1 MPLHTSGSMS
11 LNQIRGEFGGTGQ
24 LRLSQFYRGGGRVP
38 NSPKNYSI
46 STGGRIAHSM
56 FYGASKEMTALDAV
70 NLAIAGMTQF
80 GRENGNWIGSNF
92 AYYAD
97 GPYKN
102 GWWGGAVFPNHK
114 SGAGE
119 WNYTWYYNNMSF
131 APTEDK
137 CTVVII
143 AAGRNPGAPSIQ
155 SVRKTDGNYVG
166 FTEVWR
172 SYHDAVDRVVGEAF
186 AVYEVAC
193 DRREVAAVNS
203 YHTTW
208 HTDRAHCTACHV
220 LPGGNWR
227 VLSVSGGVFNQGYT
241 ITAGDMCFVSMAGYA
256 GWRHAGL
263 GTWNTLGHGSNWGNG
278 SAAAIATCY
287 GDSTRGFYIED
298 PYMQKVPSKVLL
310 LRKLPDGQ
318 TGAANAIHNNYLTTL
333 TPANDVALWVGA
345 AGNPW
350 SNGYRFDNYQ
360 GEFTPGHIVYLAHRQ
375 GGQIA
380 EEITLSS
387 YSCSN
392 PRIIPKIRN
401 GRVYAVFNP
410 ISTAPEDQ
418 SYTSLTIAVRSIVSG
433 QIISI
438 NLGAGTASYTGYS
451 LSSGD

>member
-11 LNQIRGEFGGTGQ
+11 LNQIRGEFGGSGQ

-70 NLAIAGMTQF
+70 NLAVAGMTQF
-80 GRENGNWIGSNF
+80 GRENGNWIGDNF
-92 AYYAD
+92 VYYAD

-102 GWWGGAVFPNHK
+102 GWWGGSVFPNHK

-137 CTVVII
+137 CTVVLI
-143 AAGRNPGAPSIQ
+143 AAGRNPGAPSVQ

-172 SYHDAVDRVVGEAF
+172 SSHDAIDRVVGEAF
-186 AVYEVAC
+186 AVYEIAC

-208 HTDRAHCTACHV
+208 KTDRAHCTACHV
-220 LPGGNWR
+220 LPGGNWG

-263 GTWNTLGHGSNWGNG
+263 GTWNTLGHGSNWGGG
-278 SAAAIATCY
+278 SAAAIATCF

-298 PYMQKVPSKVLL
+298 PYMQRVPSKVLL

-318 TGAANAIHNNYLTTL
+318 TGAANAIHNDYLTTL
-333 TPANDVALWVGA
+333 TPANDAALWAGA

-350 SNGYRFDNYQ
+350 RNGYGFGNYQ
-360 GEFTPGHIVYLAHRQ
+360 GSFNPGHIVYLAHRQ

-380 EEITLSS
+380 EEVTLSS

-433 QIISI
+433 RIISI
-438 NLGAGTASYTGYS
+438 NLGAGTASYSGYS
-451 LSSGD
+451 QSSGD